1 MGHSEKTVE
10 EARAYLGNMCKD
22 MMSNREMIFASLMQ
36 DMAKSASYKEGL
48 QRVASTVEEGSDANL
63 RKQLKNVLIT
73 SSHLLEMNQRI
84 LALLVVYLVGG
95 SATKDAGSAAI
106 RFGVDGKEI
115 LQQMLRNKMR
125 DN

>member
-1 MGHSEKTVE
+1 
-10 EARAYLGNMCKD
+10 
-22 MMSNREMIFASLMQ
+22 
-36 DMAKSASYKEGL
+36 MAKSASYKEGL
-48 QRVASTVEEGSDANL
+48 QRVVSTVEEGSDANL

-95 SATKDAGSAAI
+95 SATADAGNAAI
-106 RFGVDGKEI
+106 RFGVDGNEI